1 MVSPVAKTVTAV
13 FATILYALFVMTL
26 AASGF
31 IPTSWLSVVYSTFA
45 IFIGATIYYFLTTL
59 TLRIREERLRFTFD
73 RLSIAIAIAVSIII
87 ILFINIQEVTYLAL
101 SLGLVAAGVSFSLQG
116 PITSLVGWLVLALE
130 RPFAVGDRIE
140 INNVAG
146 DVVDYGFFFIKV
158 MEVHAWTDADLYTGR
173 ILLVPTNWILSN
185 AVYNYS
191 KDFDYIWDKIWIGLL
206 YGSDFAKISSGIKEI
221 ANSFTA
227 QIREQAETAYRK
239 FRKKYYVQDATL
251 EPQVFVSFDS
261 NWVQIDLRYISPV
274 RARSKTRSELS
285 SLILQ
290 YLENNK
296 ITVASSSMNVNL
308 TGKSNMSQ
316 T

>member
-1 MVSPVAKTVTAV
+1 MVSAIVKTITAV
-13 FATILYALFVMTL
+13 FVTVLYAFLVRAL
-26 AASGF
+26 AIYGIIPAS
-31 IPTSWLSVVYSTFA
+31 WMNVVYSALA
-45 IFIGATIYYFLTTL
+45 IFIGAVIYYFLTTL
-59 TLRIREERLRFTFD
+59 ASRIQEERLRFTFNKI
-73 RLSIAIAIAVSIII
+73 SFVIAIAASIII
-87 ILFINIQEVTYLAL
+87 ILAIWIQEVTYLAL

-116 PITSLVGWLVLALE
+116 PITSLVGWLVLAFE

-158 MEVHAWTDADLYTGR
+158 MEIHAWTDADLYTGR

-191 KDFDYIWDKIWIGLL
+191 KDFDYIWDKIWVGLL

-221 ANSFTA
+221 ADSFTA

-239 FRKKYYVQDATL
+239 VHKKYYIQDTPL
-251 EPQVFVSFDS
+251 EPQVFVSFNS

-290 YLENNK
+290 YLENNRV
-296 ITVASSSMNVNL
+296 TVASSSMNVNL
-308 TGKSNMSQ
+308 TGKS
-316 T
+316 